1 MLAPTVRPSRSIA
14 VIARLHNA
22 TKTSLSSVGHAPH
35 FVAPMRLAKLTSKL
49 RPYSCKTSK
58 PVTGGPPNRTH
69 CVKDTQAA
77 VPTSIQFW
85 TSAPLWRR
93 ASVNTL
99 RCLAGCTSGDFS
111 AMWLLQTFYP
121 EIGIG
126 AIMGVA
132 SALLNS
138 SNASAYY
145 DSSRLTYQCH
155 PVVSG
160 LSTSMLLETVLL
172 RYGRDQFSWPNAART
187 AVGMSFISMLTMEAA
202 QNLVD
207 YHLTGGIVAFNSPA
221 FWVAA
226 VISMGAGFITP
237 LPYNYLRLKKYGKAC
252 H

>member
-1 MLAPTVRPSRSIA
+1 MIVHTIMLAPTVRPSWPIG
-14 VIARLHNA
+14 VIARLH
-22 TKTSLSSVGHAPH
+22 KTSLSSAGRAPH
-35 FVAPMRLAKLTSKL
+35 FATPMRPGKLTSKL

-58 PVTGGPPNRTH
+58 PVTGGPPNRIH
-69 CVKDTQAA
+69 GVKAA
-77 VPTSIQFW
+77 APTSVRFW

-93 ASVNTL
+93 ASINTL

-132 SALLNS
+132 M
-138 SNASAYY
+138 
-145 DSSRLTYQCH
+145 
-155 PVVSG
+155 VSG
-160 LSTSMLLETVLL
+160 LTTSILLETILL

-187 AVGMSFISMLTMEAA
+187 AAGMSFISMLTMEAA
-202 QNLVD
+202 QNMVD
-207 YHLTGGIVAFNSPA
+207 YHLTGGVVAFDSPA
-221 FWVAA
+221 FWAAA